1 MDRNLKSELLAV
13 DLDGTLLHT
22 DMLHE
27 SAFGLLKAAP
37 LSVVKAL
44 CRLVWNATFSFGQ
57 CRCERMSRQVL
68 EL

>member
-37 LSVVKAL
+37 LSVVKL
-44 CRLVWNATFSFGQ
+44 PWILLTKGKVQ
-57 CRCERMSRQVL
+57 LKQ
-68 EL
+68 